1 MSPLAGEADN
11 KGFLGEILFARQKN
25 RLFIG
30 PTPSG
35 GKIFNP
41 QSGLS
46 AGHRCNRQTPIS
58 IR

>member
-30 PTPSG
+30 PTPSDPYEFWTRIVVQ
-35 GKIFNP
+35 KACELP
-41 QSGLS
+41 QRKLP
-46 AGHRCNRQTPIS
+46 NY
-58 IR
+58 

>member
-11 KGFLGEILFARQKN
+11 KGFLGEILFARQKQ

-35 GKIFNP
+35 LMNF
-41 QSGLS
+41 
-46 AGHRCNRQTPIS
+46 GHE
-58 IR
+58 